1 MVEKI
6 KLKKISY
13 IVKMEGYIGHTFY
26 LKNVCTDFYQN
37 SFRSTFYTA
46 ILIAL
51 EYCLIPKSRLLIV
64 NMGSL
69 KTLLVSRVT
78 LSDRTEIYIVSS
90 SFI

>member
-1 MVEKI
+1 
-6 KLKKISY
+6 
-13 IVKMEGYIGHTFY
+13 MEGYIGHNFY

-46 ILIAL
+46 TLIAL

-69 KTLLVSRVT
+69 KTFAGISSYPFRQDRNIYRFLFFHLNVT
-78 LSDRTEIYIVSS
+78 NCVFYL
-90 SFI
+90 